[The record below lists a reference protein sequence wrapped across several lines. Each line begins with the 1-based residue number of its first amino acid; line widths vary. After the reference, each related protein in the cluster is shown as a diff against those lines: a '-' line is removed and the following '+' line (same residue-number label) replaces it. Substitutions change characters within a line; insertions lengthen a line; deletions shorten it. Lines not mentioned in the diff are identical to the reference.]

1 MKCPKCGYLGF
12 EDVARCRNCGYDFS
26 LTPAPLLELPL
37 QGDRRTPGPL
47 DDLSL
52 VDSAMASRP
61 VPLEPASHPGSA
73 RTDAELPLFGPAP
86 LDDEPMI
93 PRPSPPR
100 APLAVRR
107 ATPEVPRV
115 RAEQPRAQ
123 SLDLSPEISS
133 HAQALQSSPR
143 ATLSP
148 LAARVVSSPRAEG
161 DLASRS
167 VVARPSPRLVEPAD
181 EVEPAGIAA
190 RLAAAFI
197 DILILVAVDVVV
209 VYFTMQICGISPG
222 ELSMLPKVPLIA
234 FLVVQ
239 NGGYL
244 VAFTAGGQ
252 TLGKMVAGIRIV
264 AEEPADTLDIPR
276 AMTRTIVWIMLAIPA
291 GLGFLTLFGRD
302 HRGLHD
308 RCAGTRVVRASV

>member
-12 EDVARCRNCGYDFS
+12 EDVTRCRNCGYDFS

-37 QGDRRTPGPL
+37 QRDRRTPGPL

-61 VPLEPASHPGSA
+61 VPPERASHPGSA
-73 RTDAELPLFGPAP
+73 RTDAELPLFGHAP

-93 PRPSPPR
+93 TRPSPPR

-123 SLDLSPEISS
+123 SLDLSPEISP
-133 HAQALQSSPR
+133 HAQTVPSASR
-143 ATLSP
+143 ATFSP
-148 LAARVVSSPRAEG
+148 LAAGLSSPPAEG
-161 DLASRS
+161 EMARRS
-167 VVARPSPRLVEPAD
+167 VVARSSPRLVAPAD
-181 EVEPAGIAA
+181 DVKPVGIAP
-190 RLAAAFI
+190 RVAAAFI
-197 DILILVAVDVVV
+197 DILILVAVDAVV
-209 VYFTMQICGISPG
+209 VYFTMQICGISAG
-222 ELSMLPKVPLIA
+222 ELGMLPKVPLIA

-302 HRGLHD
+302 HRGFHD